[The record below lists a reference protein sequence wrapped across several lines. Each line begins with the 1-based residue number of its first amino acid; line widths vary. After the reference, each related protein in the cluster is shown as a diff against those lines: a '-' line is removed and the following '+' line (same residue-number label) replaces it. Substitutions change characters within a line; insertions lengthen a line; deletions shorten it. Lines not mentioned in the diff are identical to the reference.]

1 MGVHTLGHAIFLLL
15 YILLVTISLISY
27 HSAPCL
33 ILQYTAWILL
43 LFGILF
49 LVLSEKE
56 RKRHDGL
63 IRTGVYSLV
72 RHPEF
77 LGHVFIIMSMILLA
91 QVVMSLVIGAAML
104 LMLWIAIVDEERM
117 NIEKFGEEYL
127 EYMRE
132 VPRVNIIAGIIR
144 RMRAA

>member
-1 MGVHTLGHAIFLLL
+1 M
-15 YILLVTISLISY
+15 
-27 HSAPCL
+27 

-127 EYMRE
+127 EYMMK

-144 RMRAA
+144 RMREA